1 MEQCESVWGRWNSE
15 GECWVECSEG
25 VCGWS
30 AVRECVGWSG
40 VGKSV
45 GAECSWEECEGRSAD
60 M

>member
-1 MEQCESVWGRWNSE
+1 MCG
-15 GECWVECSEG
+15 WVECSEG

-30 AVRECVGWSG
+30 AVRECVGWSA

-45 GAECSWEECEGRSAD
+45 GVECSWEECEGRSAD

>member
-1 MEQCESVWGRWNSE
+1 M
-15 GECWVECSEG
+15 ECSEG

-30 AVRECVGWSG
+30 AVRECVGWSA

-45 GAECSWEECEGRSAD
+45 GWSAVGKSVGVECSWEECEGGSAD